1 MSRSHF
7 AALHGLRAS
16 SGGATQM
23 RRNLIG
29 IFLVIAGYGLNS
41 SAQQSVPV
49 TPTRA
54 SQMSAPGPQRQQPP
68 AGQQPSSSRTAP
80 SPVRA
85 LSYPGTV
92 TGYVYW
98 DTKVVQH
105 NPPLACNGLAV
116 TVSVGTPP
124 SGSTPAFEQFKAL
137 GTYNNLTYLNNGST
151 LAVCAYAIKQVPVGQ
166 DLQVQITAPPSA
178 FSPVVTPATPLTANN
193 PNGPIK
199 IIGGKCNNL
208 PPAVPSPSV
217 LGSHWWTCGDYA
229 YNVNFVLQAPGSVQL
244 MSAGGGST
252 LLGQQSV
259 PGTQQPAPHMI
270 GSGTPAQVQSGRSD
284 QKPPLTNADVVKMVK
299 ASVPESVIVSS
310 IQSSPAK
317 FDRSPDALLALHRA
331 GVSQKILE
339 MIADGSAKR
348 GAASLKIKLG
358 PAKTSSIV
366 KNPRAVQA
374 DAAIIAVLDKQ
385 RQAAAVEAS
394 QMIKTGVRPA
404 GLTAG
409 PSQPMSATGGSGA
422 QATMPATIQKA
433 PIPGN
438 IPPGTASDVQ
448 GNSIASLTHAS
459 QVQTIALPCAQD
471 STMRIFNVSGE
482 FYPATFTPD
491 AKYNFYTI
499 TGCSFGDPGPNS
511 KVYIYYQDTFHQEFQ
526 IQEWNE
532 NGIKLNLDP
541 SLSGLLDHDNL
552 TLVVQRSDG
561 KQATKSGFKFY
572 AARAT
577 TRLTRIPSASFSLNH
592 FVLNQTSNLS
602 PPLYTSPSSP
612 SVAPRISGWTA
623 EVEWSSDDLT
633 MDPGEDIYQF
643 KQLQP
648 GFSADSAQM
657 TWVNLDCGDYQF
669 VNLGG
674 NFDLQWVGDDL
685 HATWQAQY
693 CKPINCGGAF
703 QTDCFVSPPSS
714 NYAVNVWA
722 TGPRGVDPWT
732 GNPQPPN

>member
-1 MSRSHF
+1 
-7 AALHGLRAS
+7 
-16 SGGATQM
+16 M
-23 RRNLIG
+23 RGHLARIVSVILLCSPIG
-29 IFLVIAGYGLNS
+29 
-41 SAQQSVPV
+41 SAQQSIP
-49 TPTRA
+49 TTTRA
-54 SQMSAPGPQRQQPP
+54 PQVTAPAPQRQQPP
-68 AGQQPSSSRTAP
+68 AGQQTPASRATP
-80 SPVRA
+80 SPVRVA
-85 LSYPGTV
+85 SNPGTIV
-92 TGYVYW
+92 GYVYW
-98 DTKVVQH
+98 DTKAVQH
-105 NPPLACNGLAV
+105 NPPLSCNGLTV
-116 TVSVGTPP
+116 TLSIGTPP
-124 SGSTPAFEQFKAL
+124 SGSTPAFEQFKPL
-137 GTYNNLTYLNNGST
+137 GTYNSFTYLNNGST

-166 DLQVQITAPPSA
+166 DLQVQITATPSA
-178 FSPVVTPATPLTANN
+178 FSPVVTPATPPTANN

-199 IIGGKCNNL
+199 IAGGMCNNL
-208 PPAVPSPSV
+208 QPAIPSPAV

-229 YNVNFVLQAPGSVQL
+229 YNVNFVLQAPGSVHL
-244 MSAGGGST
+244 MSSGSGST
-252 LLGQQSV
+252 LLGQQSL
-259 PGTQQPAPHMI
+259 PGTQQPAARMNP
-270 GSGTPAQVQSGRSD
+270 SGTQVQSARSD
-284 QKPPLTNADVVKMVK
+284 QKAPLTNGDVIKMVK
-299 ASVPESVIVSS
+299 AAVPEAAIISS

-339 MIADGSAKR
+339 VMMADGSAKR
-348 GAASLKIKLG
+348 GVASLKIKLG
-358 PAKTSSIV
+358 PAKTSVIV
-366 KNPRAVQA
+366 KNPRAAQA
-374 DAAIIAVLDKQ
+374 DVAIIAVLEKQ
-385 RQAAAVEAS
+385 RHAAEVEAS
-394 QMIKTGVRPA
+394 QMIRTGVHPA
-404 GLTAG
+404 GLQTVA
-409 PSQPMSATGGSGA
+409 SQPMSASGRMA
-422 QATMPATIQKA
+422 SAAPATMQSA
-433 PIPGN
+433 PTPGN
-438 IPPGTASDVQ
+438 MPPGTASDVQ

-491 AKYNFYTI
+491 AKYNFYTV

-511 KVYIYYQDTFHQEFQ
+511 KVYIYYQDTFHQGFQ

-561 KQATKSGFKFY
+561 KQATKNGFKFY
-572 AARAT
+572 ASRAT
-577 TRLTRIPSASFSLNH
+577 TRLARIPSASFSLNH
-592 FVLNQTSNLS
+592 FTLSQTSNLS

-612 SVAPRISGWTA
+612 SVAPRIGGWTT
-623 EVEWSSDDLT
+623 EVEWTASDGFATT

-674 NFDLQWVGDDL
+674 NFGLQWVGDDL

-693 CKPINCGGAF
+693 CKPVGCGGAF

-732 GNPQPPN
+732 GKPQ